1 MKQTLT
7 TIKSLLF
14 SSSHHRSSNQQKL
27 FSKYRLVLLVAVMA
41 MIISSCK
48 KEEDH
53 LCKKTVPLK
62 AIFHTI
68 AKNVQVGTDVL
79 PELDS
84 VYGTGEGT
92 PIGKSSFAA
101 LSVFAPPAFDHLTG
115 NGGVIT
121 SENGD
126 QILFATVPGPGPV
139 IDFTTGDLVLK
150 YSVLITGGTGRFTG
164 ATGGWKTVVHL
175 NINDSPET
183 PGTDSLKGTITLDE
197 CLGNKWVH

>member
-1 MKQTLT
+1 MKQALA

-27 FSKYRLVLLVAVMA
+27 FSRYCLVLMLAVIA

-48 KEEDH
+48 KEDH

-68 AKNVQVGTDVL
+68 AKTVQAGTDVL

-84 VYGTGEGT
+84 VYGTGEGA
-92 PIGKSSFAA
+92 PIGKSTFAA
-101 LSVFAPPAFDHLTG
+101 LAVYAPPAFDHLTG
-115 NGGVIT
+115 DGVIT

-126 QILFATVPGPGPV
+126 QIFESTVPGPGPV
-139 IDFTTGDLVLK
+139 IDFTTGNLVLK
-150 YSVLITGGTGRFTG
+150 YRVLITGGTGRFTG

-175 NINDSPET
+175 NIYDPPET
-183 PGTDSLKGTITLDE
+183 PGTDSLEGTITLDE
-197 CLGNKWVH
+197 CHGNKWVH